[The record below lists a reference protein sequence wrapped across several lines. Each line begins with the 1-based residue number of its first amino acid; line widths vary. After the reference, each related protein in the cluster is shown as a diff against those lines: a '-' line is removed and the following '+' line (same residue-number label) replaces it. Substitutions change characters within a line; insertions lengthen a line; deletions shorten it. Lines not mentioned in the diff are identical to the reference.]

1 MSESNAPELT
11 PWIVAVDGGGSKI
24 AVAGHEWV
32 DIDSDNEL
40 HSSVRRRVAESDMRL
55 WHFEGTGSAHPSTWS
70 QAANNLVLAIN
81 EVAANLSEN
90 TAKISVLK
98 LALAGAGR
106 ADDQARVIEALR
118 ARCPFLAGVQIQCM
132 GDIEPLVDYN
142 VGCERSIA
150 VILGTGS
157 VVASRSATG
166 ELIRAGG
173 WGPLLG
179 DACSGGAIG
188 LSALRYLSQLLD
200 EGQTLE
206 QFSEMASAL
215 VNEIRALHM
224 NSSVGLNSLLIQT
237 ASDRMQ
243 TAKLSGVVLSRAYQL
258 ADRTAMEMIE
268 PHLADIVWQIR
279 QVARRSGI
287 NDEVLSLNFTGG
299 IAENHQP
306 LRQAIKQACLAAGL
320 NVQFEKLVDP
330 LQALLSK
337 ALQPQGASRGLRRR

>member
-1 MSESNAPELT
+1 MSQSYAPKST
-11 PWIVAVDGGGSKI
+11 PWLVAIDGGGSKI
-24 AVAGHEWV
+24 AVAGHELV
-32 DIDSDNEL
+32 DCSDNQL
-40 HSSVRRRVAESDMRL
+40 HSSVRRRVAESDVRL

-70 QAANNLVLAIN
+70 QAADNLVLAI
-81 EVAANLSEN
+81 EQVAVSLGEN
-90 TAKISVLK
+90 FAKIGILK

-106 ADDQARVIEALR
+106 ADDQARVIETLR
-118 ARCPFLAGVQIQCM
+118 ARCSSLADVQIQCM

-142 VGCERSIA
+142 TGSQRSIA

-157 VVASRSATG
+157 VVACRNATG

-200 EGQTLE
+200 EGQAIE
-206 QFSEMASAL
+206 QFSELASAL
-215 VNEIRALHM
+215 VNEIRALHG
-224 NSSVGLNSLLIQT
+224 NSTVGLNSLLIQT
-237 ASDRMQ
+237 ASNRTQ

-287 NDEVLSLNFTGG
+287 NDEVLRLNFTGG
-299 IAENHQP
+299 IAENHPP
-306 LRQAIKQACLAAGL
+306 LRQAIVQACRAAGL
-320 NVQFEKLVDP
+320 NVQFEQLVNP
-330 LQALLSK
+330 LQALLS
-337 ALQPQGASRGLRRR
+337 